1 MTATTAADA
10 EEARRL
16 RDAMTDKLVRLGSVT
31 SPQIETA
38 IRTVPRHAFA
48 RPGTP
53 LEECYHG
60 DIVRNK
66 KDADGV
72 TLSSI
77 SGAWLQARMIAQAG
91 VGPGARVLEIG
102 TTGYNAALIAEVVGP
117 GGHVVT
123 VDIDPEVAGWAAAAL
138 QATGYSDRVSVL
150 TGDGEHGAP
159 GHGPFDAIIATAGA
173 WGHPARLDGAAQTDR
188 PGPPRRRR
196 RRVRRAGLRPPPR
209 RRCRR
214 PRRAPA
220 RMGGPGP
227 RPATG
232 RLHVLAGRDH
242 AAAAG
247 QAAERL
253 PQASRLGHYHLA
265 A

>member
-138 QATGYSDRVSVL
+138 QATG
-150 TGDGEHGAP
+150 
-159 GHGPFDAIIATAGA
+159 
-173 WGHPARLDGAAQTDR
+173 
-188 PGPPRRRR
+188 
-196 RRVRRAGLRPPPR
+196 
-209 RRCRR
+209 
-214 PRRAPA
+214 
-220 RMGGPGP
+220 
-227 RPATG
+227 
-232 RLHVLAGRDH
+232 
-242 AAAAG
+242 
-247 QAAERL
+247 
-253 PQASRLGHYHLA
+253 
-265 A
+265 